1 MRPLPPNDAVRIGRY
16 ELEGTLGSG
25 GMGTVYFGRS
35 PGGRPAAIKVIN
47 QGYLTHPDALARFR
61 READMLRTL
70 RSAYT
75 AALIDC
81 ELSVAPY
88 WMATEYIPGPTLSA
102 AVKEEG
108 PFVPGACIRMLAAL
122 AEGLSDIH
130 RHGVCHRDLKP
141 QNVILSATGPQ
152 LIDFGIARGLEQS
165 GLTLTGITMGTPGYI
180 APELLDSNDLTP
192 AADVF
197 ALGSSLAYAAT
208 GRKPYG
214 EGTLESIYLRLM
226 REDIDLVGVE
236 PGLADLIR
244 WCVAKDRAARPSP
257 DQIIECCRR
266 WRSANA
272 PTRSVANPATPPR
285 FAPDSVRPPDA
296 LPLADSAS
304 RTGSPF
310 VGGRVSYRDP
320 TSFAA
325 AFSASAA
332 AAQPA
337 ADGTGFSPGNV
348 VPGGGMP
355 GNGFRGN
362 DVQGNGVPGG
372 GIRPADQGKRPQ
384 RLTRIVVAG
393 LVLLVVLAVLAV
405 LGFAVY
411 ELNGGAASRA
421 EQAATQLFARPPSTF
436 PEAIRN
442 DGVTLWALS
451 WAQPASAPTSR
462 SGAIPL
468 DAGPGGPRRA
478 DPRAHTSP
486 R

>member
-47 QGYLTHPDALARFR
+47 HGYLTHPDALARFR

-108 PFVPGACIRMLAAL
+108 PFVPEACIRMLAAL

-180 APELLDSNDLTP
+180 APELMDSNDLTP

-214 EGTLESIYLRLM
+214 EGTLESVYLRLI

-257 DQIIECCRR
+257 GQIIECCRR

-272 PTRSVANPATPPR
+272 PSRSAAHPAAPPRSV
-285 FAPDSVRPPDA
+285 PDSFRPPGA
-296 LPLADSAS
+296 FPQADPAF
-304 RTGSPF
+304 RTGSPL
-310 VGGRVSYRDP
+310 VGGQVAYRDP
-320 TSFAA
+320 TPSAA
-325 AFSASAA
+325 AFSAPAVA
-332 AAQPA
+332 TQPA
-337 ADGTGFSPGNV
+337 ADGTGFPPGDA
-348 VPGGGMP
+348 VPGSGISGNGFP
-355 GNGFRGN
+355 GNGAR
-362 DVQGNGVPGG
+362 GNGVPGG
-372 GIRPADQGKRPQ
+372 GIPPGDAVPPADPGKHPQ

-393 LVLLVVLAVLAV
+393 LVVLAVLAVLAV

-411 ELNGGAASRA
+411 ELNGGAARHA
-421 EQAATQLFARPPSTF
+421 EQAATQL
-436 PEAIRN
+436 
-442 DGVTLWALS
+442 
-451 WAQPASAPTSR
+451 SA
-462 SGAIPL
+462 
-468 DAGPGGPRRA
+468 
-478 DPRAHTSP
+478 
-486 R
+486 

>member
-1 MRPLPPNDAVRIGRY
+1 
-16 ELEGTLGSG
+16 
-25 GMGTVYFGRS
+25 
-35 PGGRPAAIKVIN
+35 
-47 QGYLTHPDALARFR
+47 
-61 READMLRTL
+61 
-70 RSAYT
+70 
-75 AALIDC
+75 
-81 ELSVAPY
+81 
-88 WMATEYIPGPTLSA
+88 
-102 AVKEEG
+102 
-108 PFVPGACIRMLAAL
+108 
-122 AEGLSDIH
+122 
-130 RHGVCHRDLKP
+130 
-141 QNVILSATGPQ
+141 
-152 LIDFGIARGLEQS
+152 
-165 GLTLTGITMGTPGYI
+165 
-180 APELLDSNDLTP
+180 LDSNDLTP

-226 REDIDLVGVE
+226 REDIDLVGV
-236 PGLADLIR
+236 D
-244 WCVAKDRAARPSP
+244 
-257 DQIIECCRR
+257 
-266 WRSANA
+266 
-272 PTRSVANPATPPR
+272 
-285 FAPDSVRPPDA
+285 
-296 LPLADSAS
+296 
-304 RTGSPF
+304 
-310 VGGRVSYRDP
+310 
-320 TSFAA
+320 
-325 AFSASAA
+325 
-332 AAQPA
+332 
-337 ADGTGFSPGNV
+337 V

-372 GIRPADQGKRPQ
+372 GIRPGDAVPPADQGKRPQ

-393 LVLLVVLAVLAV
+393 LVVLVVLAVLAV

-442 DGVTLWALS
+442 DGVTLSALS
-451 WAQPASAPTSR
+451 SAQPASAPTSR